1 MEGNSNLSNYS
12 NNFEQTPV
20 TSDGAVNKS
29 EISQFLIK
37 NPSIRPFKYKD
48 LSKEQLDS
56 CRLFSCSNPGI
67 DTFLWH
73 GEGLKFNIDRNKM
86 NAMIMATQ
94 TQVLGYMA
102 YSMKEATFY
111 VPEHCSSDLFHDV
124 GLKKGDKILVVHYLG
139 IDKSCQAQGLGTSM
153 IMKVLDFGLR
163 HAKTDPSLRLIV
175 LHATQEACSFYE
187 NLGFDRIGNVDDN
200 LVEYAYTLT
209 E

>member
-1 MEGNSNLSNYS
+1 MEGSSNLSNCS
-12 NNFEQTPV
+12 NKLEHHPV
-20 TSDGAVNKS
+20 TSDGIVNKR
-29 EISQFLIK
+29 ETSQFLIK
-37 NPSIRPFKYKD
+37 NPEMRPFKYKD
-48 LSKEQLDS
+48 LSQEQLNS
-56 CRLFSCSNPGI
+56 CRFFSCGNKGI

-73 GEGLKFNIDRNKM
+73 GEGLKFQIDRNKM
-86 NAMIMATQ
+86 NEMIMATPI
-94 TQVLGYMA
+94 QVLGYMA

-111 VPEHCSSDLFHDV
+111 VPRHCSPNLFHDI
-124 GLKKGDKILVVHYLG
+124 GLKRGDKVLVVHYLG
-139 IDKSCQAQGLGTSM
+139 IDTSCQGQGLGTAM

-187 NLGFDRIGNVDDN
+187 SLGFHRIGNVNDN